1 MLIFYQINGKIPSNG
16 VIDQKII
23 NPHDLCYQCSED
35 GPDLLFGKLIIGDCI
50 YEPCFPAKWRLLS
63 YQIKVNKFLRMITKK
78 KKEIQYKYI

>member
-50 YEPCFPAKWRLLS
+50 
-63 YQIKVNKFLRMITKK
+63 
-78 KKEIQYKYI
+78 